1 MASVMAN
8 KDVSLETA
16 GASGDGP
23 LDVENHP
30 FDADTAQH
38 AAFAPRYEGRGV
50 LGEGGMGEVRLYF
63 DQRMGREVAMKM
75 LLPRCADS
83 KEMHARFE
91 REALVQGRLE
101 HPVVVPV
108 YEKGHTSSGLPWFTM
123 KRIRGETL
131 EQILP
136 RLAAGDP
143 ETKRRFPQHQLL
155 RAFAQACRAVDF
167 AHSRGVIHCDLKPS
181 NMMLGDFGEVYVLD
195 WGLAQWRGDGA
206 RSMDLE
212 LPPLPELNAPGRL
225 VGTPG
230 YVAPEQA
237 KEGAKAAPSGDVY
250 SLGAILFEILMHERL
265 VERGP
270 VREQLKAARNGT
282 RAAARLGAR
291 RDTIPAELAEVCAD
305 ATRRTVSARPSAG
318 ALAETVELYLAGD
331 QRSEERQHR
340 AAEHVERAQAAAHE
354 AREGDDPHGQKHRR
368 AIHETIRALRLDAN
382 NIAAA
387 ETLAGLLIDPP
398 HTLPYE
404 ARTTLEEETSRWLK
418 DSLWSSAVAR
428 FSWLAYLPVVMWA
441 GLKDVRLL
449 VLLLGSAA
457 IGGLAQMW
465 AHQKPT
471 RGRVDLAAVILMV
484 SVAPTAMVLGP
495 LWITP
500 IAALAAMPVVVAF
513 ADARRR
519 LLVLASGALTIA
531 LPAVFEWRGWI
542 PESYTFVDGGML
554 VRSQL
559 MQLEATTTHLLV
571 LVLSLGALV
580 TSLILVGRARDI
592 FLRSTMRHHLEL
604 WQLAQLIPGIRA
616 KDIGRRKQS

>member
-1 MASVMAN
+1 M
-8 KDVSLETA
+8 
-16 GASGDGP
+16 
-23 LDVENHP
+23 
-30 FDADTAQH
+30 
-38 AAFAPRYEGRGV
+38 
-50 LGEGGMGEVRLYF
+50 
-63 DQRMGREVAMKM
+63 
-75 LLPRCADS
+75 C
-83 KEMHARFE
+83 
-91 REALVQGRLE
+91 
-101 HPVVVPV
+101 
-108 YEKGHTSSGLPWFTM
+108 
-123 KRIRGETL
+123 
-131 EQILP
+131 
-136 RLAAGDP
+136 
-143 ETKRRFPQHQLL
+143 
-155 RAFAQACRAVDF
+155 
-167 AHSRGVIHCDLKPS
+167 
-181 NMMLGDFGEVYVLD
+181 
-195 WGLAQWRGDGA
+195 
-206 RSMDLE
+206 
-212 LPPLPELNAPGRL
+212 
-225 VGTPG
+225 
-230 YVAPEQA
+230 
-237 KEGAKAAPSGDVY
+237 
-250 SLGAILFEILMHERL
+250 
-265 VERGP
+265 
-270 VREQLKAARNGT
+270 
-282 RAAARLGAR
+282 
-291 RDTIPAELAEVCAD
+291 
-305 ATRRTVSARPSAG
+305 
-318 ALAETVELYLAGD
+318 
-331 QRSEERQHR
+331 
-340 AAEHVERAQAAAHE
+340 
-354 AREGDDPHGQKHRR
+354 
-368 AIHETIRALRLDAN
+368 LDAN
-382 NIAAA
+382 NIAVV
-387 ETLAGLLIDPP
+387 EILVGLLIDPP